1 MDTQLRNPYFTHT
14 EKEINM
20 SAVFTHAGVSTLNGV
35 TKARFANDALRV
47 KVLAKNGHRDIDI
60 IELANPMSKEDAV
73 AFLISIDFATQNG
86 VTNAATQAALE
97 DAIEKRA
104 PKAEKAPKVAK
115 APKAKAPA
123 KKGPTMDAIK
133 AKVAAAK
140 KAPVATK
147 SKAQITAELADLED
161 APY

>member
-1 MDTQLRNPYFTHT
+1 
-14 EKEINM
+14 M

-60 IELANPMSKEDAV
+60 IELTNPMSKEDAI
-73 AFLISIDFATQNG
+73 AFLIGIDFATQNG

-115 APKAKAPA
+115 APKAKVPA

>member
-1 MDTQLRNPYFTHT
+1 MDTQSAIHIFTHR

-20 SAVFTHAGVSTLNGV
+20 SVFTHAGVSTLNGV

-60 IELANPMSKEDAV
+60 VELKTPMSKEDAV

-86 VTNAATQAALE
+86 VTNAATQSALE
-97 DAIEKRA
+97 DAVEKRSVKPASA
-104 PKAEKAPKVAK
+104 PKVAKVAK
-115 APKAKAPA
+115 APKAKVPA
-123 KKGPTMDAIK
+123 KKAITLESIK
-133 AKVAAAK
+133 AKAVPAS
-140 KAPVATK
+140 TL
-147 SKAQITAELADLED
+147 SKVEIQKQLANMED